1 MSEAVLLALVGV
13 GGTVIG
19 FVGQILV
26 ARFSKPKNQKDV
38 ELAEDYLKLADMTA
52 EQLEK
57 KLNKISELDKDLG
70 VLERENRKMTEEVE
84 MMQKARKER
93 DELFGA
99 LEARVAALQAQLDK
113 DARDREELRRKFSE
127 LDSKYRI
134 LWQYMISLVEHMK
147 RHNVSP
153 LDPPKE
159 LQTDPELMRIIKGKS
174 NS

>member
-1 MSEAVLLALVGV
+1 MQEIITIILTAVISG
-13 GGTVIG
+13 
-19 FVGQILV
+19 ILSPIIV
-26 ARFSKPKNQKDV
+26 ARFTKSKKEKDV
-38 ELAEDYLKLADMTA
+38 SLAADYLKLADMTA

-57 KLNKISELDKDLG
+57 TLNKVSTLDKDMG
-70 VLERENRKMTEEVE
+70 VLERENRKLSEEVDK
-84 MMQKARKER
+84 MQKSRKER

-99 LEARVAALQAQLDK
+99 LEARVAALQAQLEK
-113 DARDREELRRKFSE
+113 DGRDRDELRRKFSE
-127 LDSKYRI
+127 LDNKYRI